1 VAKIIAGIGSS
12 HVPAIGAA
20 LDNNRTEEPY
30 WKRVFSGF
38 EQSQAWMRETKPDVA
53 IVVYNDHA
61 SAFSVDLIPTFAL
74 GCAAEFPPADEGWG
88 PRPVPVV
95 QGHPALAAHI
105 AQSVILDEFDITI
118 VNKMEVDHGLT
129 VPLNLLCGKIDP
141 DGEWPF
147 PVIPLAVNVVMY
159 PPPTGHRCYML
170 GKAIKKA
177 VESYPEDLKV
187 VIFGTGGLSHQI
199 SGPRAGLINSKWDKN
214 FLDKL
219 SKDPVAL
226 TRIPHIDYMREAGAE
241 GIEMVM
247 WLIMRGALENKVDE
261 VYRFYTVPA
270 SNTAVGHIIL
280 ENSKRSSARKAPARR
295 SAARKAKRPA
305 AKVRR
310 AAAARVKIDR
320 IRG

>member
-1 VAKIIAGIGSS
+1 VAKIIAGVGSS

-20 LDNNRTEEPY
+20 LDNGKTEEPY

-38 EQSQAWMRETKPDVA
+38 EKSKEWMVKTKPDVA

-61 SAFSVDLIPTFAL
+61 SAFSVEMIPTFAL

-95 QGHPALAAHI
+95 KGHPALAAHI
-105 AQSVILDEFDITI
+105 AQSVILDEFDLTI

-129 VPLNLLCGKIDP
+129 VPMNLLFGQPKD
-141 DGEWPF
+141 EWPC

-170 GKAIKKA
+170 GKAIRKA

-214 FLDKL
+214 FLDNL
-219 SKDPVAL
+219 SKDPKKL

-247 WLIMRGALENKVDE
+247 WLIMRGALEDKVEE

-280 ENSKRSSARKAPARR
+280 ENKGRGGGRSSRAAGR
-295 SAARKAKRPA
+295 SRQAAARKA
-305 AKVRR
+305 R
-310 AAAARVKIDR
+310 AR
-320 IRG
+320 IASRETR